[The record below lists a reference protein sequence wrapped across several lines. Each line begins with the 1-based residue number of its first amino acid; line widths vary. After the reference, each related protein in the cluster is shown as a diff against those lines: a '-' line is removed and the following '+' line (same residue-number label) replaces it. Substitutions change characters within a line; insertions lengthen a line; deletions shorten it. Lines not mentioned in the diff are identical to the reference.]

1 MKDKIAIQILGK
13 EFLINCPADA
23 QQQLLTSAQQLNERM
38 SAIKTG
44 GTYGLDRVAVLAA
57 LNLTHELLQSQQQL
71 EQLQQQQQQ
80 LNDRINRFLDGRG
93 TANKITE

>member
-1 MKDKIAIQILGK
+1 MKDKVAIQILGK

-23 QQQLLTSAQQLNERM
+23 QQQLLTSAQLLNQRM
-38 SAIKTG
+38 SEIKAG

-71 EQLQQQQQQ
+71 DQLQQQQDQ
-80 LNDRINRFLDGRG
+80 LSSRISQFLDAQDP
-93 TANKITE
+93 ANK